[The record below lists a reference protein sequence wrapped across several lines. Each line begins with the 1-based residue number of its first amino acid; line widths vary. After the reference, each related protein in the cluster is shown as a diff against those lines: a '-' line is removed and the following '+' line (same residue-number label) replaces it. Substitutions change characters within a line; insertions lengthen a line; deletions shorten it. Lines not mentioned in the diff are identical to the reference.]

1 MPFPCHA
8 MNMPFWKRPLKAM
21 AGSWHVRGTV
31 AAAGWRHVG
40 ELPLLVPGSLLSEA
54 NQSQMQWP
62 VWNSALSENGRGTAW
77 YVWIRLYDF
86 LLVFV
91 TFLLHAVILT
101 NLDECETLRPMI
113 NPCVYSD
120 DIPEVTRSYLNEEN
134 VLQTALKCTL
144 SLPLGSAEVTN

>member
-1 MPFPCHA
+1 MCRVTGLIRSLGGLA
-8 MNMPFWKRPLKAM
+8 IKRA
-21 AGSWHVRGTV
+21 V
-31 AAAGWRHVG
+31 
-40 ELPLLVPGSLLSEA
+40 GSLKKYAS
-54 NQSQMQWP
+54 
-62 VWNSALSENGRGTAW
+62 
-77 YVWIRLYDF
+77 YDF